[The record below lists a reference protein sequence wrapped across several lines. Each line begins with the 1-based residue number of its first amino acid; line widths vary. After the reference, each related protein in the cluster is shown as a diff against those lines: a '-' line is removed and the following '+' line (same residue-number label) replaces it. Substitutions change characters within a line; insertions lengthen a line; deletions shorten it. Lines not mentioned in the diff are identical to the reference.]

1 MGVGNLPC
9 TSQSLQGRPIAT
21 RSRCPWSGG
30 DPSVVSLL
38 PSHPCCSC
46 HPECPIH
53 PVSPTVPWWP
63 RLLFCCE
70 MPTRDQFSS
79 RWRGRVDETLTT
91 TVPRRLVR
99 LGPSKNY
106 VLKIPKSV
114 SLSKHISWA
123 FNPIWDLG
131 PSSPRNRQ
139 KTDWISLKDKK
150 HHNYLY
156 RSPPPAPSLK

>member
-91 TVPRRLVR
+91 VPRRLVR
-99 LGPSKNY
+99 LDPSKNY
-106 VLKIPKSV
+106 VFIYPSQHQNLPPTLEILIRNFSKFSKIFKISKKFPKKFQNFEFFF
-114 SLSKHISWA
+114 SKFQEKINFSN
-123 FNPIWDLG
+123 F
-131 PSSPRNRQ
+131 
-139 KTDWISLKDKK
+139 
-150 HHNYLY
+150 Y
-156 RSPPPAPSLK
+156 